1 MTDLLER
8 PHHLLEVLPPE
19 VAEEDVVLKKLEDL
33 GLLARTL
40 LVVWGLPVVRDLHKG
55 EGEKRGQ
62 REKRGEERSEKEW
75 VKRVREGIGGGWIG
89 VAALLPKLSLPP

>member
-19 VAEEDVVLKKLEDL
+19 VAEEDVLLEELEDL
-33 GLLARTL
+33 GLLTRRL

-55 EGEKRGQ
+55 GGERRG
-62 REKRGEERSEKEW
+62 RGEKRGEERSEKGCQEDES
-75 VKRVREGIGGGWIG
+75 RRRQR
-89 VAALLPKLSLPP
+89 